1 MCWMFSSFASVRL
14 TFPLR
19 QPFRP
24 PHIVDDSVQSS
35 LPLSF
40 YHQISLCV
48 SWMATVH
55 LLYNQGA
62 AALKQLSKKKKSEK
76 MSEKIDSFSNQHAS
90 PQITDSQHLSQRP
103 ARVIH
108 AK

>member
-1 MCWMFSSFASVRL
+1 MFSPFASVRL

-19 QPFRP
+19 QPFRH

-40 YHQISLCV
+40 YHQISLCA

-62 AALKQLSKKKKSEK
+62 AALKHLSKKKPEK
-76 MSEKIDSFSNQHAS
+76 MSEKIDSF
-90 PQITDSQHLSQRP
+90 
-103 ARVIH
+103 
-108 AK
+108 